1 MSKKYKKQNK
11 RKGEE
16 MRITISTDNGFVSAY
31 FERCP
36 LYTIVDIKERKEKS
50 HKKFPTPVTCP
61 TFYPVF
67 WPKKESM

>member
-1 MSKKYKKQNK
+1 
-11 RKGEE
+11 
-16 MRITISTDNGFVSAY
+16 MRITIPADNSFVSAY

-67 WPKKESM
+67 WPKKESI